1 MSCCRG
7 WKEIIRSCF
16 ERMRPFRGVYRA
28 VGPPR
33 KVGNVDKVAYQGAY
47 VLLRFRVKIP
57 MDFYF
62 FPATKVNTLT
72 TELYGLNGIEP
83 YQPDEP

>member
-1 MSCCRG
+1 
-7 WKEIIRSCF
+7 
-16 ERMRPFRGVYRA
+16 
-28 VGPPR
+28 
-33 KVGNVDKVAYQGAY
+33 
-47 VLLRFRVKIP
+47 

-83 YQPDEP
+83 YQLDEP